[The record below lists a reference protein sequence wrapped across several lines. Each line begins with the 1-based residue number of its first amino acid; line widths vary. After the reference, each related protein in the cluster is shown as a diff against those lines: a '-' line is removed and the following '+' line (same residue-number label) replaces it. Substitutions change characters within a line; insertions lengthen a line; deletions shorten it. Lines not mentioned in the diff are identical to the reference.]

1 MYAVAQMEKWDE
13 RNKMQRLQ
21 ILKWDPV
28 SLKPVPGQS
37 SSVIGTKTVPWSL
50 HECKETD
57 ALEALEQ
64 TMFTLKSTKMYLQYH
79 LNPQWS
85 MLQV

>member
-1 MYAVAQMEKWDE
+1 MYAVAQMGKWEE

-28 SLKPVPGQS
+28 SLKTLPGQS
-37 SSVIGTKTVPWSL
+37 SSVIDTKTVPWSSC
-50 HECKETD
+50 ECKKTD

-64 TMFTLKSTKMYLQYH
+64 SMFTWKSTRTSLQYH
-79 LNPQWS
+79 LNPQWN
-85 MLQV
+85 MIQV